1 MAAPPPSGL
10 AGGDGQPVDPNINP
24 DGPQVVVLDETHQH
38 IDDATRHM
46 KQKLAIVM
54 QGGKEEEE
62 QHEDEPTDSARTGSD
77 AEANRAAKKPLLGS
91 FEDRHGIDNGDED
104 DSDDEDND
112 AAYDRDYHTMLQLA
126 QSQLAAEVVL
136 SGMIFM
142 LNVELFLQTC
152 MVPDARDDET
162 AYALFDEK
170 NKNNFLS
177 NLCTV
182 LSAESAASPSQDDEP
197 ELPTSPSSP
206 SPSAAAPKAS
216 ASGTGAKQGS
226 QSAAKRTK
234 SKRPEYEQA
243 MERVDS
249 LKQLAGASPQIAN
262 ILGAEGAQQPMS
274 KVEAMAV
281 AARMK
286 KRLAAEFES
295 TMDSAEGL
303 SLAEKMALQNRIFR
317 LRNDYDLAG
326 S

>member
-1 MAAPPPSGL
+1 MAAPPSGGA
-10 AGGDGQPVDPNINP
+10 AGGEGQPVDPTDP
-24 DGPQVVVLDETHQH
+24 DAPKVLDETHQH

-54 QGGKEEEE
+54 QGGKEEDE
-62 QHEDEPTDSARTGSD
+62 QHEDDHPTDSARSGSD
-77 AEANRAAKKPLLGS
+77 VEANRTAKKPLLGS

-112 AAYDRDYHTMLQLA
+112 AAHDRDYHTLLQLA
-126 QSQLAAEVVL
+126 QSQLAAEV
-136 SGMIFM
+136 
-142 LNVELFLQTC
+142 
-152 MVPDARDDET
+152 
-162 AYALFDEK
+162 
-170 NKNNFLS
+170 
-177 NLCTV
+177 V

-216 ASGTGAKQGS
+216 ASGAAKQAGS

-286 KRLAAEFES
+286 KRLAAECES